1 MANTCT
7 FAPTTRLRP
16 SNQFFFFDEAILSP
30 FFDVNSG
37 RKVVSV
43 ASSLHFNMHNSLHY
57 QHNSDWD
64 KNENVISA
72 ELTITACEESNML
85 KAQNLFRLDQIAKL
99 EENWNGYGA
108 RPFSQDLVDKC
119 KDIISELE
127 LQPKIF
133 PTGRQSIQFQYEL
146 EDRSYLEFEIFREK
160 ISYLEVPQRRYSDAR
175 TFEFPISETK
185 RIKEIIK
192 EFYGQDGSRERNIVP
207 GG

>member
-1 MANTCT
+1 MVSSFSRFEEMN
-7 FAPTTRLRP
+7 FPENLPTEHFSLFRKRLGDFR
-16 SNQFFFFDEAILSP
+16 I
-30 FFDVNSG
+30 
-37 RKVVSV
+37 
-43 ASSLHFNMHNSLHY
+43 
-57 QHNSDWD
+57 
-64 KNENVISA
+64 
-72 ELTITACEESNML
+72 ELPEE
-85 KAQNLFRLDQIAKL
+85 NLFRLDQIAKL